1 MGAGINVGRALL
13 EDSGQKQEVVFFCTD
28 LPMWGKL
35 IYGSRWSNS
44 EASEKVS
51 LDSSATRLL
60 TSATSFAVK
69 TLIRYQ
75 LHFSSLHHHQLSASF
90 LFLSAGFLNPSQYC
104 ISKYTLL
111 DYINSLHTRHGRV
124 FF

>member
-1 MGAGINVGRALL
+1 MGAGINAGRALL

-28 LPMWGKL
+28 LPTWGKF

-44 EASEKVS
+44 EASGGNLIRQQCNQA
-51 LDSSATRLL
+51 LDP
-60 TSATSFAVK
+60 ATSFAVK

-90 LFLSAGFLNPSQYC
+90 LFLSLLGF
-104 ISKYTLL
+104 
-111 DYINSLHTRHGRV
+111 
-124 FF
+124 

>member
-28 LPMWGKL
+28 LPMWGKF

-44 EASEKVS
+44 EASGEIS

-90 LFLSAGFLNPSQYC
+90 LFLSLLGF
-104 ISKYTLL
+104 
-111 DYINSLHTRHGRV
+111 
-124 FF
+124 